1 VDPKEKSVRR
11 LTYEGGVDE
20 SPLWSPN
27 GERFA
32 FIPHRDG
39 NPEIYMMM
47 ADGREATRI
56 TFNSVDDY
64 LGGWSPDGEWLVF
77 YAQGAG
83 AEPASGCATPKE

>member
-1 VDPKEKSVRR
+1 
-11 LTYEGGVDE
+11 LTYNGGVDE

-32 FIPHRDG
+32 FISQRDG

-47 ADGREATRI
+47 ADGRDSTRI
-56 TFNSVDDY
+56 IFNSVDDY

-77 YAQGAG
+77 YTGALG
-83 AEPASGCATPKE
+83 LNLVSGGATPEE